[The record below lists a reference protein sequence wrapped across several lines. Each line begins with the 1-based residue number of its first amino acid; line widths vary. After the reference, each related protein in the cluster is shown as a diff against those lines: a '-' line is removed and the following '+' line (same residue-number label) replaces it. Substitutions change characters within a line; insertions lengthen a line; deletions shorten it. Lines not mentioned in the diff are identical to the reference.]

1 MQLCDSGC
9 GQPGAFYSS
18 HTKKYRCAKSASSC
32 PANKEKNSQG
42 VKLAYKTGK
51 KIRSSISYH
60 SLPKE
65 TKDKMAWAKG
75 KQFTP
80 NSEMFI
86 KESKYSNLPIRR
98 RILDGNL
105 IDYKCQRCGI
115 DSWNGESITLELD
128 HINGQNNDHRIEN
141 LRFLCPNCHSQTET
155 YKGKNKNSGQI
166 KVSDEMLLTAYKN
179 CNNIR
184 QTLLDVGLAA
194 KGGNYKR
201 LKTLI
206 EKNINKNS

>member
-1 MQLCDSGC
+1 MIADAAKLERFIALILKSIDAQRV
-9 GQPGAFYSS
+9 QIVVRQI
-18 HTKKYRCAKSASSC
+18 KKNR
-32 PANKEKNSQG
+32 QG

-51 KIRSSISYH
+51 KIKPSVAYQSY
-60 SLPKE
+60 STKI
-65 TKDKMAWAKG
+65 KDKMAWSRG
-75 KQFTP
+75 KQIVT
-80 NSEMFI
+80 NREMFVENSSHANSAI
-86 KESKYSNLPIRR
+86 KK
-98 RILDGNL
+98 RIADGNL

-128 HINGQNNDHRIEN
+128 HINGKNNDHRIEN

-155 YKGKNKNSGQI
+155 YKGKNKNSGKI

>member
-1 MQLCDSGC
+1 MKLCSYGCGNPAVFVTRFGKDCCSKGSSGC
-9 GQPGAFYSS
+9 PVV
-18 HTKKYRCAKSASSC
+18 
-32 PANKEKNSQG
+32 KEKNSQG

-51 KIRSSISYH
+51 KDRPSIAYQ

-65 TKDKMAWAKG
+65 TKDKMAWSRG
-75 KQFTP
+75 KQIVP
-80 NSEMFI
+80 NSEMLV
-86 KESKYSNLPIRR
+86 ENSKYSNLAVRK
-98 RILDGNL
+98 RIADGNL